1 MPNHDS
7 FRYARRPMPD
17 TTRTIDHDAAEP
29 LERPLTKTVF
39 RHVARVVLA
48 TFILTFVASRVM
60 VILIMAQ
67 KVPDFYLHVGKT
79 GTHVHHLNYGIFT
92 LCGVGAY
99 MLFRRPGSGPP
110 LTWAAIFYGVGLGL
124 TFDEFGMWVH
134 LGGSY
139 WQGASFD
146 AVVVIAAAL
155 GLLAYAPSLNRF
167 RSDHWFWTGLLTL
180 VVAGFVLMIGVSL
193 THYSKKYLPWLEAIE
208 KSGPQ

>member
-1 MPNHDS
+1 MSDMSHTLED
-7 FRYARRPMPD
+7 RPE
-17 TTRTIDHDAAEP
+17 EP
-29 LERPLTKTVF
+29 QERPLGNATF
-39 RHVARVVLA
+39 RHVARIVLG
-48 TFILTFVASRVM
+48 TFILTFVASRTM

-67 KVPDFYLHVGKT
+67 KVPDFYLHVGRA

-99 MLFRRPGSGPP
+99 MLFRRPGGGPP
-110 LTWAAIFYGVGLGL
+110 LTWAAIFYGIGLGL

-155 GLLAYAPSLNRF
+155 GLLAYMPSPEKF
-167 RSDHWFWTGLLTL
+167 RTKHWFWTAVLTI
-180 VVAGFVLMIGVSL
+180 VVIGFVIVIGVSL
-193 THYSKKYLPWLEAIE
+193 TRYSEKYLPWLQGIE